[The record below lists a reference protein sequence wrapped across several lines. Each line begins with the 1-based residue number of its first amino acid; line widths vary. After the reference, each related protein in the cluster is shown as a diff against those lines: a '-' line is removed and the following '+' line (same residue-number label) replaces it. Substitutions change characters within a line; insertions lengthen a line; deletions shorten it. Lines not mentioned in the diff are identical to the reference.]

1 MAVVISN
8 GDEGWKNMNV
18 GSLNA
23 GKVFIDYLGHHDA
36 QITIDENGNADFPV
50 RAGSV
55 SCWVEK

>member
-1 MAVVISN
+1 
-8 GDEGWKNMNV
+8 MNV